1 MRRSKFCNCQTS
13 SNKEILK
20 DTITHSFCDKCGCI
34 LLKEENENI
43 YYTLKPKQIILP
55 YDLDPITIIKN
66 MKNKTEENYPF
77 IYEEYN
83 ICKADKNTLEKTLDS
98 INIYSKYRKKI
109 LIKLQKLIK
118 FFDYYDKVFYQCL
131 FFLDTYFSHH
141 MKEEISEEEIFYY
154 LIGFFLC
161 SVKFKEID
169 INGPSLKVICDIQK
183 GINLSSNKMTY
194 YEVLCLKNI
203 NYNLFSYSAYDWIYQ
218 LISNGIIF
226 NNEINENNE
235 KILIRGHC
243 HSIIN
248 VINKYIIKL
257 FLNLTSKNIFF
268 KYAPMYVAF
277 SLIQIAR
284 EKFLDKSMIKEN
296 LFLRLIKL
304 YGIKQDDY
312 KKCYLEIKDEIYS
325 EESDMSKIFGK
336 KLNINIKNDNYTMED
351 LKTIEKSET
360 NKIYS
365 ISRNNAYD
373 PDRIKINNVLDNV
386 KRNLLTY
393 EDNSQ
398 KIILKDKQN
407 SEEEKI
413 IQFKLDKLK
422 SKKKNKI
429 KLKRNFFQINP
440 FESLSINCNNNFFKS
455 NDNLPYINSNSN
467 ERNSIFSLNSFSLE
481 KFYSK
486 NISLNKMRDKSINNE
501 LKPIIPNIKK
511 CENIEFNNK
520 TLRNIFSSSIE
531 KEKHNENKKN
541 KKNNFI
547 SLSDKKLDF
556 GYKNL
561 EIDLTR
567 KNKLISGELPKI
579 QSLKE
584 LIFPKKRKIIGLSK
598 NIKKYS
604 SKKHYKLKSNNNNF
618 EIKLTFPK
626 EEFKCFKESN

>member
-1 MRRSKFCNCQTS
+1 MRQSKFCNCRTF
-13 SNKEILK
+13 SNNEILK
-20 DTITHSFCDKCGCI
+20 DTITHSFCDKCGCV
-34 LLKEENENI
+34 LLKEENGNI
-43 YYTLKPKQIILP
+43 YYTLKSKQNILP
-55 YDLDPITIIKN
+55 FDLNPITIIKN

-77 IYEEYN
+77 IYEDYN
-83 ICKADKNTLEKTLDS
+83 ICKADKNILEKTLDS

-109 LIKLQKLIK
+109 LIILQKLIK
-118 FFDYYDKVFYQCL
+118 FFDYYDRVFYQCL
-131 FFLDTYFSHH
+131 FFLDTYLSHH
-141 MKEEISEEEIFYY
+141 MTEKISEEEILYY

-169 INGPSLKVICDIQK
+169 ISGPSLNIFCDLQK
-183 GINLSSNKMTY
+183 GINLSCDKIAY
-194 YEVLCLKNI
+194 YEVFCLKNI

-226 NNEINENNE
+226 NNEINEKNE
-235 KILIRGHC
+235 KILIKGHR

-268 KYAPMYVAF
+268 KYAPMYTAF

-284 EKFLDKSMIKEN
+284 EKFLDKNMIKKN
-296 LFLRLIKL
+296 LFLKLINL
-304 YGIKQDDY
+304 YGIKPDDY
-312 KKCYLEIKDEIYS
+312 KKCYLEIKDEINS
-325 EESDMSKIFGK
+325 ENDMNLSMGK
-336 KLNINIKNDNYTMED
+336 KLNINIRNDNYTNEN

-360 NKIYS
+360 NNIYW
-365 ISRNNAYD
+365 ISRNNIYD
-373 PDRIKINNVLDNV
+373 PDKIKINNVLENV

-393 EDNSQ
+393 DDNSEKRIQ
-398 KIILKDKQN
+398 NDKQN

-413 IQFKLDKLK
+413 IQFKLNKLK

-440 FESLSINCNNNFFKS
+440 LESLSINCNNKFFKS
-455 NDNLPYINSNSN
+455 NDNLPYINVNSN
-467 ERNSIFSLNSFSLE
+467 ERNSIFSLNSFNLE
-481 KFYSK
+481 KFTSK
-486 NISLNKMRDKSINNE
+486 NISISKIRDKPINNE
-501 LKPIIPNIKK
+501 SKPIIPNIKK
-511 CENIEFNNK
+511 FENIEFNNK

-531 KEKHNENKKN
+531 KEKDNEN

-567 KNKLISGELPKI
+567 KNKLTSKELPKI
-579 QSLKE
+579 SNLKE
-584 LIFPKKRKIIGLSK
+584 IIFPKKTKIIGLSK
-598 NIKKYS
+598 NVKKYN
-604 SKKHYKLKSNNNNF
+604 SKKHYKLKNSNNNF
-618 EIKLTFPK
+618 EIKLSLPEMEIK
-626 EEFKCFKESN
+626 RNKESN